1 MPDSQPP
8 RESGPGSQKPAAGRD
23 PDRVTRQQVRGL
35 ILLAVLLAFFALM
48 RANWHALF
56 APGWWRIF

>member
-1 MPDSQPP
+1 MPDSQPS
-8 RESGPGSQKPAAGRD
+8 RESGPGSQQPTPGRG
-23 PDRVTRQQVRGL
+23 PDRVQRQQVRGL

>member
-1 MPDSQPP
+1 VP
-8 RESGPGSQKPAAGRD
+8 
-23 PDRVTRQQVRGL
+23 RQQVRGL
-35 ILLAVLLAFFALM
+35 ILLALLLAFFALM